1 MSRNT
6 YIILASFLA
15 VYILLTLYYPG
26 GIMAYAL
33 PTICWTTLALITLYI
48 MGGTEKLRS
57 WTNKRIT
64 VMALL
69 AATFQVFILIDAGLI
84 NKFGNSPLSFSPGG
98 IAINLIVVSST
109 LLGME
114 LSRGYLTKNLSRKN
128 PTLTV
133 AAITILYTFANVS
146 IFALINF
153 QDPLSYTKFMG
164 QSFLPILTE
173 NLLATY
179 LALISGPIASL
190 AYRAP
195 LQAFQWFSPILPDL
209 PWGYTALIGVMAPTI
224 GFIAI
229 NMATTQKDLTKA
241 GIPTPRIRTPK
252 LRKSQKSTKGWLA
265 ISIFLVLAVWTSS
278 GLFGFYPSIIASGSM
293 TPAMK
298 VGDIA
303 IVISTDPSKI
313 QTGDVIQYWQG
324 QEMNMHRV
332 VEIRQ
337 TESGEQFIT
346 KGDAN
351 NVPDSDPVSADQ
363 IRGKLILTIPKVGW
377 VSIAIKEFIANTYTF
392 VTTLPQTIPK
402 AGALIATNGVY
413 ITSALAL
420 TAYSYL
426 LLTYKNQRKGGKI
439 QNE

>member
-1 MSRNT
+1 MNRNA
-6 YIILASFLA
+6 YIILALFLA
-15 VYILLTLYYPG
+15 VYILLTLYNPAG
-26 GIMAYAL
+26 MMAYAL
-33 PTICWTTLALITLYI
+33 PSICWATLALTTIY
-48 MGGTEKLRS
+48 MAGGPAKIRS
-57 WTNKRIT
+57 WTNNRIT
-64 VMALL
+64 FMALL
-69 AATFQVFILIDAGLI
+69 VGVLQIFILIDAGLI
-84 NKFGNSPLSFSPGG
+84 NKFGNSPLSFAPAG
-98 IAINLIVVSST
+98 IAVNFMLVSST

-114 LSRGYLTKNLSRKN
+114 LSRGFLTKNLSRKN
-128 PTLTV
+128 PTLVV

-153 QDPLSYTKFMG
+153 QDPLSYTKFIG
-164 QSFLPILTE
+164 EYFLPILTE

-179 LALISGPIASL
+179 LALISGPMASL

-209 PWGYTALIGVMAPTI
+209 PWGYAALIGVMAPTI

-252 LRKSQKSTKGWLA
+252 LKKSQKSTKGWLI
-265 ISIFLVLAVWTSS
+265 ISVFLVLTVWTST
-278 GLFGFYPSIIASGSM
+278 GLFGFYPTIVASGSM
-293 TPAMK
+293 RPAME
-298 VGDIA
+298 VGDIS
-303 IVISTDPSKI
+303 IVISTNPSNI
-313 QTGDVIQYWQG
+313 QVGDIIQYWQG
-324 QEMNMHRV
+324 EEMNLHRV

-337 TESGEQFIT
+337 TESGLQFIT

-351 NVPDSDPVSADQ
+351 NAADTTPVTADQ
-363 IRGKLILTIPKVGW
+363 IKGKLILTIPKVGW

-426 LLTYKNQRKGGKI
+426 LITYKNQRKGGK
-439 QNE
+439 NPK

>member
-1 MSRNT
+1 MNRNA
-6 YIILASFLA
+6 YIILALFLA

-26 GIMAYAL
+26 GMMAYAL
-33 PTICWTTLALITLYI
+33 PSICWTTLALTTIYI
-48 MGGTEKLRS
+48 AGGPAKIRS
-57 WTNKRIT
+57 WTNNRIT
-64 VMALL
+64 LMALL
-69 AATFQVFILIDAGLI
+69 VGVLQIFILIDAGLI
-84 NKFGNSPLSFSPGG
+84 NKFGNSPLSFAPAG

-146 IFALINF
+146 IFSLINF
-153 QDPLSYTKFMG
+153 QDPLAYTKFMG
-164 QSFLPILTE
+164 ENFLPILTE

-179 LALISGPIASL
+179 LALISGPLASL

-209 PWGYTALIGVMAPTI
+209 PWGYAALIGVMAPTI

-252 LRKSQKSTKGWLA
+252 LRKSQKSTKGWLI
-265 ISIFLVLAVWTSS
+265 ISVFLVLTVWTST
-278 GLFGFYPSIIASGSM
+278 GLFGFYPTIVASGSM
-293 TPAMK
+293 RPAME
-298 VGDIA
+298 VGDISL
-303 IVISTDPSKI
+303 VISTNPSNI
-313 QTGDVIQYWQG
+313 QVGDIIQYWQG
-324 QEMNMHRV
+324 EEMNLHRV

-337 TESGEQFIT
+337 TESGLQFIT

-351 NVPDSDPVSADQ
+351 NAADTTPVTADQ

-426 LLTYKNQRKGGKI
+426 LITYKNQRKGGK
-439 QNE
+439 NPK